1 MSPRRGQT
9 FVDKRSERERKKTV
23 KNSHL
28 GLGRGSQHIP
38 YQQQVAGEQDDRL
51 IGPIIWA
58 LLGLSGRFL
67 QARVLSGMYV

>member
-9 FVDKRSERERKKTV
+9 FVDKRSERGRKKTV

-28 GLGRGSQHIP
+28 GLGRGSQHMS

-51 IGPIIWA
+51 IGPII
-58 LLGLSGRFL
+58 
-67 QARVLSGMYV
+67 